1 MHLQLLHAAVVSF
14 IVETTF
20 ARHISAGGMGGGGGQ
35 DCFGTRAIC
44 PGGSARATGR
54 KNRQDYGPRSRCD
67 WPENGATCGR
77 DVARDAPSPGIS
89 RRRPPKTPSPR
100 AGRGAGPSRATRALP
115 PTLPPRAMLRV
126 CSACSEG
133 GGPTPSPRRAPCGSN
148 AHLLY
153 FGKGRERL

>member
-1 MHLQLLHAAVVSF
+1 VCVHLQLLHAAVVSF

-77 DVARDAPSPGIS
+77 DVARDAPSPGDTTAETPEDAVNAS
-89 RRRPPKTPSPR
+89 WARRGPFTRPTRSP
-100 AGRGAGPSRATRALP
+100 ANSPATRDAQGLQR
-115 PTLPPRAMLRV
+115 LQRRGRADPFAQTRAVRV
-126 CSACSEG
+126 ER
-133 GGPTPSPRRAPCGSN
+133 SPFV
-148 AHLLY
+148 LW
-153 FGKGRERL
+153 